1 MKTLKIILCIIAVV
15 AVFFCGVAYQS
26 YSNHTDEYV
35 ESKDTVETT
44 KTQEEIDRDN
54 EKFYEEYE
62 KERLALKEAIKED
75 DPELYAYRY
84 QEYDEIVI
92 GLWEPILDPKTEPYR
107 YEFQKNGKCQ
117 RYWYST
123 YEPREWLVINK
134 GQYKITANILTFQ
147 LQKPKGGVIDKEWNI
162 QEIVDG
168 KMMVTYEE
176 YDKFSKTYRTCEL
189 KLKRIK

>member
-1 MKTLKIILCIIAVV
+1 M
-15 AVFFCGVAYQS
+15 
-26 YSNHTDEYV
+26 
-35 ESKDTVETT
+35 
-44 KTQEEIDRDN
+44 
-54 EKFYEEYE
+54 
-62 KERLALKEAIKED
+62 KEAIKED

-123 YEPREWLVINK
+123 YEPREWVVVNK

-147 LQKPKGGVIDKEWNI
+147 LQKPKGGVIDEEWNI

>member
-1 MKTLKIILCIIAVV
+1 MKVFKVLLGIIAVV
-15 AVFFCGVAYQS
+15 TAFYCGVAYQS
-26 YSNHTDEYV
+26 FSSRDDEQI
-35 ESKDTVETT
+35 EQKDTIAEKETNS
-44 KTQEEIDRDN
+44 DN
-54 EKFYEEYE
+54 DKFYEEYE

-123 YEPREWLVINK
+123 YEPREWVVVNK

-147 LQKPKGGVIDKEWNI
+147 LQKPKGGVIDEEWNI